1 MMEELT
7 TLLSTLGIV
16 GGGGTLV
23 GWLVLSSV
31 KKRIAD
37 LEKIPNLE
45 GRVDRL
51 EQQAVSHN
59 DTKDVVIRL
68 EEQIKNLAEQV
79 RSLSDLLL
87 RKVIKYD

>member
-1 MMEELT
+1 MEELT

-45 GRVDRL
+45 VRVTQL
-51 EQQAVSHN
+51 EHQATSHN
-59 DTKDVVIRL
+59 ETKDIVIRL
-68 EEQIKNLAEQV
+68 EEQVKNLAENV
-79 RSLSDLLL
+79 RSLSDLLM
-87 RKVIKYD
+87 RKVLK